1 MKSSQQV
8 IGMGLLVL
16 LSLAGPLGAAA
27 VTGTV
32 VERGSETPLAG
43 AAIEVVLSG
52 KQRRVLQPTDKDG
65 RFHFAL
71 NSLFSSEDLD
81 TEILYLRFSKAG
93 YSPHVVSR
101 RSRTRGVFEISN
113 IRIALEPVRGDGPAP
128 AAAANGVKRIFHAPY
143 DLYAES
149 SGSRRVLD
157 QLNER
162 FPRHLR
168 RGIVT
173 HLQGLRLPAD
183 VAIEA
188 LPEVLRDQDPVAV
201 RRFARRQDAL
211 AVVQGEAELIDED
224 GRQFVELASEYRIV
238 PDLPDFK
245 PGTLHV
251 DDKIPPEEIRP
262 SRLSKSLSKIWGGST
277 VFAMALREV
286 QQAIQES
293 DPAKRRERL
302 ERAEHFLKAQQR
314 ELPRD
319 DILKIQIEELAD
331 VIEQVRQ
338 P

>member
-1 MKSSQQV
+1 MKFSQHV
-8 IGMGLLVL
+8 TRFGLLVL
-16 LSLAGPLGAAA
+16 LSLAGPLGAAT

-32 VERGSETPLAG
+32 VEHGSEAPLAG

-52 KQRRVLQPTDKDG
+52 KNRRIPRPTGTDG
-65 RFHFAL
+65 RFDFAL
-71 NSLFSSEDLD
+71 RPLFSSEDLD
-81 TEILYLRFSKAG
+81 TEILYLRFTKTG

-101 RSRTRGVFEISN
+101 RTRTRGVFDISN
-113 IRIALEPVRGDGPAP
+113 VRIVMEPVRGDEPTP
-128 AAAANGVKRIFHAPY
+128 AAPANGVKRIFHAPY
-143 DLYAES
+143 DLYAGS
-149 SGSRRVLD
+149 SGSRSVLD

-173 HLQGLRLPAD
+173 HLQSLRLPAD
-183 VAIEA
+183 VTIVE
-188 LPEVLRDQDPVAV
+188 LPEDLRDQDSVAV

-211 AVVQGEAELIDED
+211 AVIQGEAELIDED

-251 DDKIPPEEIRP
+251 DDRIPPEEIRP
-262 SRLSKSLSKIWGGST
+262 SRLSKSLSKTWGGST

-286 QQAIQES
+286 HQAMQEL

-302 ERAEHFLKAQQR
+302 EIAERFLKAQQR

-319 DILKIQIEELAD
+319 DILNIQIEELAD
-331 VIEQVRQ
+331 VIEQVKQ